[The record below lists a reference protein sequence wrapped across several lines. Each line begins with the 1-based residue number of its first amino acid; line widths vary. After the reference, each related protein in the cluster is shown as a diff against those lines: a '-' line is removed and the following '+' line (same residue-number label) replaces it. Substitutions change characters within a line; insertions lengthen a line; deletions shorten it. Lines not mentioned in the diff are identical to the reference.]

1 MNVSNIRTAKGA
13 ADWFLRDMEAL
24 AAAKSRS
31 RVAKARK
38 HFEDE
43 GPFGGPAKVERTASP
58 RYLATHPHNVPGGS
72 IQGPTN
78 SDDNVVY
85 FNRPTA
91 GSVF

>member
-13 ADWFLRDMEAL
+13 ADWFLKDMEAL

-38 HFEDE
+38 QFEDE
-43 GPFGGPAKVERTASP
+43 GPFGGPAKVERNAP

-72 IQGPTN
+72 VQGPTN
-78 SDDNVVY
+78 SDDNVV
-85 FNRPTA
+85 FFSPTA

>member
-13 ADWFLRDMEAL
+13 ADWFLKDMEAL

-38 HFEDE
+38 QFEDE
-43 GPFGGPAKVERTASP
+43 GPFGGPAKVERNMTP
-58 RYLATHPHNVPGGS
+58 RYLLDPIPHHPHNVPGAV
-72 IQGPTN
+72 IN
-78 SDDNVVY
+78 
-85 FNRPTA
+85 PTA